1 MYIGNSDGILIE
13 ITGGAYV
20 EHCVEPQWEQLYGS
34 GGRAAAAL
42 SDLSKSVS
50 LSTYLADTDKPGL
63 DSLSAAFGFTT
74 RVSAIPETVSFSYYH
89 GLSEPRIRPPL
100 HLIKHAAPL
109 ILDSENVLRFGF
121 VEGDAIVDGKRVV
134 YDPQSAY
141 NPRPF
146 AENGSTAERLAI
158 VANTGECI
166 ALAGPLSGSPDA
178 EYLARRVLETQTAE
192 VVVMKRG
199 GFGVTIVTASG
210 AKSLP
215 AFKTA
220 HVWPIGSGDVFAA
233 VFSHF
238 WLEENLD
245 PFEAARL
252 ASLSAAYYCQTISLP
267 ISTEALETFAASPV
281 AIGTSGFPKKH
292 NKVYLAGPFFTMAQR
307 WMIEQGRRYLSE
319 QGFQIFS
326 PYHDVGYGTAAEVVP
341 TDIAALQQSDF
352 VFAIV
357 DGLDS
362 GTLFEIGYAKSLG
375 KPVVAFVQN
384 ETEQSLKMLQGTDCE
399 IVSDFASAIYRMTW
413 IAIES

>member
-1 MYIGNSDGILIE
+1 MIE
-13 ITGGAYV
+13 ITGGVYV
-20 EHCVEPQWEQLYGS
+20 EHCIEPQWEQLYGS

-42 SDLSKSVS
+42 SELSNSVS
-50 LSTYLADTDKPGL
+50 LSTYIGDDDKSGL
-63 DSLSAAFGFTT
+63 DSLAAAFGFAT
-74 RVSAIPETVSFSYYH
+74 RVSSTPETVSFSYYH

-100 HLIKHAAPL
+100 HLIKRRTPL
-109 ILDSENVLRFGF
+109 ISEADNILRFGF
-121 VEGDAIVDGKRVV
+121 VEGDALVRGKRVV

-141 NPRPF
+141 DPRPF

-158 VANTGECI
+158 VANTSECI
-166 ALAGPLSGSPDA
+166 ALAGPQSEVPDA
-178 EYLARRVLETQTAE
+178 EVLALRVLDTQSAE

-199 GFGVTIVTASG
+199 GFGVTIVTASD

-215 AFKTA
+215 AFRTS

-245 PFEAARL
+245 PLEAARL

-267 ISTEALETFAASPV
+267 IAAETLRTFAPSAV
-281 AIGTSGFPKKH
+281 VIGPSGFPKKH
-292 NKVYLAGPFFTMAQR
+292 NSVYLAGPFFTMAQR
-307 WMIEQGRRYLSE
+307 WMVEQSTRYLSE

-341 TDIAALQQSDF
+341 MDVAALEKSDF

-362 GTLFEIGYAKSLG
+362 GTLFEIGYAKALG
-375 KPVVAFVQN
+375 KPIVAFVQN
-384 ETEQSLKMLQGTDCE
+384 ETEQSLKMLEGTNCE

-413 IAIES
+413 TAIES